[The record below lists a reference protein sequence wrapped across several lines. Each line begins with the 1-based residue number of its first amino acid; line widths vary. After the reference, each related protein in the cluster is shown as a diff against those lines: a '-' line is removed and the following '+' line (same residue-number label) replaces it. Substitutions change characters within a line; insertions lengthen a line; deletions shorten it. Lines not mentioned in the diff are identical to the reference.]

1 MSVSCM
7 KKLNGLDSL
16 IHLEVSTADE
26 QIYLD
31 ALPGL
36 QMLQRGINLVQVA
49 MAAPLN
55 RNLHYTCSSEDFQE
69 IEGCPTHLLLVNF
82 MQGLQET
89 LPSTTAYIQTTAAG
103 RRLRL
108 GIRHCRCHL

>member
-1 MSVSCM
+1 MVISSHVSISCI

-16 IHLEVSTADE
+16 IYLEVSTADE

-55 RNLHYTCSSEDFQE
+55 RNLHSTCNSENVQK
-69 IEGCPTHLLLVNF
+69 IEGCQTHLLLVNSCR
-82 MQGLQET
+82 GC
-89 LPSTTAYIQTTAAG
+89 
-103 RRLRL
+103 RK
-108 GIRHCRCHL
+108 HCHQL